1 MENQAHAQTVRVE
14 SSGMRSQVVSL
25 TASALQPEMF
35 SELAIRNGIES
46 LAYVLQ
52 KPVEYAEAPE
62 LFCLDLLRVTDL
74 DRLAALSS
82 PARVVRA
89 AEP

>member
-1 MENQAHAQTVRVE
+1 
-14 SSGMRSQVVSL
+14 MRSQVVALMS
-25 TASALQPEMF
+25 SALQPEMF
-35 SELAIRNGIES
+35 SELVIRDGIES
-46 LAYVLQ
+46 LAYVSQ
-52 KPVEYAEAPE
+52 KPVEFGAAPE